1 MKIPTDMNSPMP
13 QTETPLLAFGVEI
26 YDMRA
31 VVFAATNPKAR
42 WLAVKAYWEAG
53 YGSKRVWPRPKAWRE
68 PRLDKYVATS
78 NPTIC
83 YAEENLR

>member
-1 MKIPTDMNSPMP
+1 MTMP
-13 QTETPLLAFGVEI
+13 PLSDRPKLLAFGVEI
-26 YDMRA
+26 YDLRA

-78 NPTIC
+78 NPNIC